1 MSYLGCKKH
10 TFPFC
15 YLIYKLLVMD
25 PESSGRE
32 FKSEG
37 GVVRAERRILTSKK
51 VETSR
56 SVNTKSNISVLSLF
70 LSQSFLLFCKMQGEA
85 PVGFS
90 LPILSTSNQ
99 EADPLIPCKTDLSPR
114 FFTTLLLL

>member
-1 MSYLGCKKH
+1 
-10 TFPFC
+10 
-15 YLIYKLLVMD
+15 MD

-85 PVGFS
+85 PVGFFPDHS
-90 LPILSTSNQ
+90 FYFQPGSRST
-99 EADPLIPCKTDLSPR
+99 DPV
-114 FFTTLLLL
+114 